1 MIKFLGASR
10 KSIQHPPHKPAPH
23 PCAPSEIKDSFPTF
37 LSKLQ
42 SSSSS
47 PSSPS
52 SSSSSSSSSPQS
64 STPTPFKDTGFKPSG
79 KPNDFEN
86 FWEAPGYAVDCGDDR
101 RCPVEEMEAVRSFYR
116 FCTWLWARWAQE
128 GSGGQGRQE
137 RERDCGVVWA
147 AGGGDGSGGA
157 TDIRDGA

>member
-1 MIKFLGASR
+1 MRPSQLLRASHYKPMIKFLGASR

-86 FWEAPGYAVDCGDDR
+86 FWEAPGYLWRTKEVS
-101 RCPVEEMEAVRSFYR
+101 EKEMEAVEVSF
-116 FCTWLWARWAQE
+116 T
-128 GSGGQGRQE
+128 
-137 RERDCGVVWA
+137 V
-147 AGGGDGSGGA
+147 
-157 TDIRDGA
+157 